1 MGFPRDPTT
10 LLLSLHPIGKNVRA
24 PKDTYKNIH
33 GGTVY
38 NSLKVGTTQMPV
50 NNRVGKYV
58 VIYLPNQNEYVTGTH
73 NNMDKFHKYNVEQKK
88 SDTKEC
94 IYCVILFI

>member
-1 MGFPRDPTT
+1 
-10 LLLSLHPIGKNVRA
+10 
-24 PKDTYKNIH
+24 
-33 GGTVY
+33 
-38 NSLKVGTTQMPV
+38 MPV

-58 VIYLPNQNEYVTGTH
+58 VIYLPSQNEYVTGTH